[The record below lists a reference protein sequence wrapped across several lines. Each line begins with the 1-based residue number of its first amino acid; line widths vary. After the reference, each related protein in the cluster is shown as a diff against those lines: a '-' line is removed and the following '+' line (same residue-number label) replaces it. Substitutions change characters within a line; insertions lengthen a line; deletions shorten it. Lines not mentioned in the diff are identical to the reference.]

1 MDVRQEHGTAM
12 KIFLDTAQV
21 DIIKQY
27 APTGLIDG
35 VTTNP
40 SLLSKIG
47 GQPLEVIK
55 QIIQALPH
63 GDISVEITYK
73 EPGAVYAQAQAIAAL
88 GDNVVVKIPCHQH
101 YYQVIHKLV
110 QDGIRINITLL
121 FSLAQALVMSKL
133 GVEYISLIVGRLD
146 DVNSDG
152 IAVARDICLM
162 LDRYGFETQ
171 LLLASIRSVARAQDA
186 MLAGADAMTI
196 PPVVFEAMMQH
207 SLTDRGIALFDADW
221 QKLGITQFP

>member
-1 MDVRQEHGTAM
+1 M

-21 DIIKQY
+21 EIIKEY

-40 SLLSKIG
+40 SLLSKAG
-47 GQPLEVIK
+47 GQPLEVVK

-73 EPGAVYAQAQAIAAL
+73 EPEAVCAQAQAIAAIA
-88 GDNVVVKIPCHQH
+88 DNVVVKIPCHEQ
-101 YYQVIHKLV
+101 YYPVIHKLV

-121 FSLAQALVMSKL
+121 FNLSQALMMGKL

-152 IAVARDICLM
+152 IAVARDIRFM
-162 LDRYGFETQ
+162 LDQYGFETQ
-171 LLLASIRSVARAQDA
+171 LLLASIRSVARAQDGI
-186 MLAGADAMTI
+186 LAGADAMTI
-196 PPVVFEAMMQH
+196 PPQIFQAMMQH
-207 SLTDRGIALFDADW
+207 SLTNRGIELFDADW
-221 QKLGITQFP
+221 QKLGVNQFP